1 MSRQEGTFSFKLYLY
16 LGRTS
21 KLKIRYNSTLE
32 KKFYNLYYKK
42 KMLDIS
48 WNIAKQ

>member
-1 MSRQEGTFSFKLYLY
+1 MSRQEGTFSFKLHLY

-42 KMLDIS
+42 MLDIS